1 MERAAKAHLLDPTD
15 VAGALSEPAQ
25 AGASLA
31 SQVVIFLV
39 PPAPHV
45 ATEPVAPPAVAVPS
59 ENHAGSQEKK
69 NETKPENPPN

>member
-45 ATEPVAPPAVAVPS
+45 ATKWRPRRLLSRAKT
-59 ENHAGSQEKK
+59 NAGSQEKE
-69 NETKPENPPN
+69 NEAKPENPPN